1 MISKDRPNRVNRYT
15 KGNKYFVNVY
25 KVDQSYKARL
35 DKLADEVWEYVLGVL
50 VDSMSKDRLLILNKN
65 DITKKFGALDKIV
78 IPENEYSDYDDLELI
93 EENIY
98 RYLFRMIKDK
108 TTAMDYV
115 FKVKCPRPFELSMGI
130 FDSEV
135 CWAVTNSS
143 EVKEM
148 IEVYKNKL
156 KSEMHTLKSM
166 VIYQALDSIYSS
178 LLDRKDMHSIDNSDI
193 VRYAKRFRERELSRE
208 ELLDLRIALELE
220 LKKFKL
226 RVDKKGNGIEI
237 RNWYNV

>member
-1 MISKDRPNRVNRYT
+1 
-15 KGNKYFVNVY
+15 
-25 KVDQSYKARL
+25 
-35 DKLADEVWEYVLGVL
+35 
-50 VDSMSKDRLLILNKN
+50 MSKNGLLILNKN

-98 RYLFRMIKDK
+98 RYLFGMIKDK

-148 IEVYKNKL
+148 IEVYKNKP

-166 VIYQALDSIYSS
+166 VIYRALDSIYSS
-178 LLDRKDMHSIDNSDI
+178 FLLDRKDMHSIDNSDI
-193 VRYAKRFRERELSRE
+193 VSYAKRFRERDLDRTEI
-208 ELLDLRIALELE
+208 LDLRIALELE